1 MMGLSVR
8 INGRH
13 YSRANVK
20 RSHYDRS
27 TGYIHM
33 TFHDGVTARI
43 DCAGILVES
52 SQHHTDG
59 K

>member
-8 INGRH
+8 INGRL

-20 RSHYDRS
+20 TSHYDRT

-33 TFHDGVTARI
+33 TFHDGVSARI
-43 DCAGILVES
+43 DCAGIV
-52 SQHHTDG
+52 HD
-59 K
+59 

>member
-8 INGRH
+8 INGRL

-20 RSHYDRS
+20 TSHYDRT

-33 TFHDGVTARI
+33 TFHDGVSARI
-43 DCAGILVES
+43 DCAVIV
-52 SQHHTDG
+52 HD
-59 K
+59 